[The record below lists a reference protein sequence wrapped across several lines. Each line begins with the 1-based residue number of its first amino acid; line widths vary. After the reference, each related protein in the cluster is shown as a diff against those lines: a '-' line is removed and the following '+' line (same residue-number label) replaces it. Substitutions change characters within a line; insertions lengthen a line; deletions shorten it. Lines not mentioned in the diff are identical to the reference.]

1 VFSIRKDYYG
11 DVRQGFSN
19 LAERNTMTE
28 ASEVERRRPNKQTI
42 FLWLIVVVLVVLS
55 AVAMVTVSRTF
66 ELRPSDFVTMP
77 TTPISRTG
85 TVVVFNSVSTISE
98 NNLAVGVQGYLM
110 TSSGQPVA
118 GASVYV
124 RYYLE
129 GSYRTQVATTDS
141 NGFFQIHFPI
151 NWTGWLQMTIV
162 YFGDTQHQGVQQL
175 FTLPGE
181 NL

>member
-1 VFSIRKDYYG
+1 MADA
-11 DVRQGFSN
+11 
-19 LAERNTMTE
+19 AE
-28 ASEVERRRPNKQTI
+28 SGKRRANKQTI
-42 FLWLIVVVLVVLS
+42 FLWFIVVVLIVLT
-55 AVAMVTVSRTF
+55 AVAMVAVSRTF
-66 ELRPSDFVTMP
+66 ELRPTDFVTMP
-77 TTPISRTG
+77 TTPVSKTG
-85 TVVVFNSVSTISE
+85 TVVVLSSVSTITE

-129 GSYRTQVATTDS
+129 GSYRTQVGTTDS
-141 NGFFQIHFPI
+141 NGFFQINFPI
-151 NWTGWLQMTIV
+151 NWTGWLPMTII
-162 YFGDTQHQGVQQL
+162 YLGDTQHQGVQQL

>member
-1 VFSIRKDYYG
+1 MADA
-11 DVRQGFSN
+11 
-19 LAERNTMTE
+19 AE
-28 ASEVERRRPNKQTI
+28 AGKRRANKQTI
-42 FLWLIVVVLVVLS
+42 FLWFIVVVLIVLT
-55 AVAMVTVSRTF
+55 AVAMVAVSRTF
-66 ELRPSDFVTMP
+66 ELRPTDFVTMP
-77 TTPISRTG
+77 TTPVSKTG
-85 TVVVFNSVSTISE
+85 TVVVLSSVSTITE

-129 GSYRTQVATTDS
+129 GSYRTQVGTTDS

-151 NWTGWLQMTIV
+151 NWTGWLPMTIT